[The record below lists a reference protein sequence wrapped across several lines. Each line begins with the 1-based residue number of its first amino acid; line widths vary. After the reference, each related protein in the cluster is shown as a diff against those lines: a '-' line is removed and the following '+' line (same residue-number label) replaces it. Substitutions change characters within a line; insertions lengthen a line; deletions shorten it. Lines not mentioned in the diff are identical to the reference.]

1 MVYGKKS
8 VYKVSLQEYVP
19 QHDNASHMGAVCL
32 AAIPRLEHFVTI
44 PAACLPVPDTV

>member
-8 VYKVSLQEYVP
+8 VYKVSLQGYGP

-32 AAIPRLEHFVTI
+32 VAIPRLEHFVTI
-44 PAACLPVPDTV
+44 PAACLPLLEAV